1 MERPAV
7 HPPRATSMLLNDA
20 QRFGRAGEAEAAR
33 HLQRAGYR
41 IVARNYRTR
50 FGEIDL
56 VAYDAA
62 VLAFV
67 EVKARRSARFGPP
80 QSAVTHDKQRRLTRA
95 ALAYLA
101 GLRPAAGARGGDL
114 PSCRFDVVVIE
125 PAATDDPRPFRIELL
140 KNAFAPDWD
149 GA

>member
-1 MERPAV
+1 
-7 HPPRATSMLLNDA
+7 MLLNDA
-20 QRFGRAGEAEAAR
+20 QRFGRVSEAEAAR
-33 HLQRAGYR
+33 YLQRAGYR

-67 EVKARRSARFGPP
+67 EVKARRSDRFGPP

-101 GLRPAAGARGGDL
+101 GLRPLKRTAGAAGRSNLPTCRFDL
-114 PSCRFDVVVIE
+114 PSCRFDLIVIE
-125 PAATDDPRPFRIELL
+125 PAAADDPRSFRIELL

>member
-1 MERPAV
+1 
-7 HPPRATSMLLNDA
+7 MLLNDA

-67 EVKARRSARFGPP
+67 EVKARR
-80 QSAVTHDKQRRLTRA
+80 
-95 ALAYLA
+95 
-101 GLRPAAGARGGDL
+101 
-114 PSCRFDVVVIE
+114 
-125 PAATDDPRPFRIELL
+125 
-140 KNAFAPDWD
+140 
-149 GA
+149 